1 MGEHTCPQH
10 SLWRLL
16 GPPLRLVSSW
26 AQYVAL
32 WTKVWTIVGVSLESP
47 VSASGPPASHGS
59 FSKRVP

>member
-1 MGEHTCPQH
+1 V
-10 SLWRLL
+10 
-16 GPPLRLVSSW
+16 PPAPTVEAAWASLRLVSSW
-26 AQYVAL
+26 AQYIAL